1 MNFTVFWSEEAES
14 RLAHEWL
21 IAPDRRIVTEA
32 ADRVDAL
39 LRHNAHEVGESR
51 SENRRI
57 IIEPPLGVVFSVDVE
72 AREVLVLELWR
83 YELHK

>member
-1 MNFTVFWSEEAES
+1 MTFDVLWSEDAES

-21 IAPDRRIVTEA
+21 IAPNRRVVTEA

-51 SENRRI
+51 SEDQRI
-57 IIEPPLGVVFSVDVE
+57 IPRAA
-72 AREVLVLELWR
+72 ARCGLFGR
-83 YELHK
+83 Y